1 MKEFAIITGLKC
13 SGNIKNFTYP
23 DSKRSRLVQRYFPG
37 SNYSVNKQHLVDRFM
52 LGGWD
57 DIDDQLQMVIMFF
70 IHSFVLSQLGT
81 TAIPIE
87 DFLMVEDGTY
97 RQYPWGQ
104 RAFRSL
110 MNSLRQEFKSEKKMY
125 RLNGI
130 SYALNV
136 WIYECAFVLDNEIA
150 VKEQNVIPR
159 ICNWKVVAEKPK
171 FEMFMES
178 VFTEHNCTNI
188 QPTGEECTALQLPQP
203 SHVTH
208 DEPGTSNVNID
219 VGKPQEVTGFEDFS
233 SEPPDQLLRRSTRVS
248 SIGTTPPPKRRK
260 VVHPHKTKVFKS
272 TTAEKQPTQNVY
284 TPDLPTSQVDNVS
297 NVPVNSD
304 FRKVD
309 QQVGCLVELIKK
321 NDSELMKVVGEKDN
335 KTEKTDKVDQQSV
348 SPNHMDCSK
357 EQHMEDAVEV
367 IHSPQRS
374 HVLIEKVA
382 LNNENDYTTGEA
394 SHSDTKILNAD
405 EHDVDT
411 LQHNI
416 EKHTTSLF
424 SVDTSTEVENNAQPL
439 CLMSHVEQNESAF
452 WLSDSQLP
460 VKKSSLPPDTETP
473 APRHRMP
480 SRILRSSYLTN
491 FGSNDKGKAKIDDD
505 VLPLYLFEGC
515 GFLEQLPLGMMDEF
529 SQWIEKGLLK
539 SHANKKQSEDKYR
552 EKSASFGVDYI
563 DFVVTFPMDKNWLYT
578 MSQPNRCWTDE
589 HIDVI
594 FYYLRK
600 KSKQRSMDQ
609 YRYTTINCLFKS
621 HINKAYSRYYNSHAD
636 DTIST
641 QEHMIHAAVVSVHER
656 SIINI
661 INGFSIPAALPWH
674 LVNEVYIPVNCDENF
689 HWVLAVVVLKERL
702 IRVYDST
709 SGSRKRVHFAD
720 IKKLSQILPNYLHD
734 SGFFEK
740 KERTDWAA
748 LDAYKD
754 MKTGELLGPQHSFNV
769 EFAQDNMQQ
778 ISDSLDCGLFV
789 AVYAEFLS
797 DKINMSCNSF
807 ESSYLRKRYV
817 ILLLKY
823 GLDKMNAGYVSNSDD
838 PPRMKNVLNPS
849 SEDEIVNVG

>member
-1 MKEFAIITGLKC
+1 MA
-13 SGNIKNFTYP
+13 
-23 DSKRSRLVQRYFPG
+23 
-37 SNYSVNKQHLVDRFM
+37 
-52 LGGWD
+52 
-57 DIDDQLQMVIMFF
+57 IMFF
-70 IHSFVLSQLGT
+70 IHCFVLSQLGT
-81 TAIPIE
+81 AAIPIV

-110 MNSLRQEFKSEKKMY
+110 MNSLRQECKSEKKMY
-125 RLNGI
+125 QINGM

-136 WIYECAFVLDNEIA
+136 WLYECAFVLDNEIA

-159 ICNWKVVAEKPK
+159 ICNWKVVAEKAK

-178 VFTEHNCTNI
+178 VFTE
-188 QPTGEECTALQLPQP
+188 ECTTLQLLQP
-203 SHVTH
+203 SNVTH
-208 DEPGTSNVNID
+208 DEPGTSNFNID
-219 VGKPQEVTGFEDFS
+219 VGKPQEVPGLEDFS

-248 SIGTTPPPKRRK
+248 TTASTPPPKRRK
-260 VVHPHKTKVFKS
+260 VVHPHKTKVSKP
-272 TTAEKQPTQNVY
+272 TTSEKQPTQNVY
-284 TPDLPTSQVDNVS
+284 TPDLPTSQDDNVS

-321 NDSELMKVVGEKDN
+321 NHFELMKVVGEKDN
-335 KTEKTDKVDQQSV
+335 KTEKD
-348 SPNHMDCSK
+348 
-357 EQHMEDAVEV
+357 
-367 IHSPQRS
+367 
-374 HVLIEKVA
+374 
-382 LNNENDYTTGEA
+382 
-394 SHSDTKILNAD
+394 
-405 EHDVDT
+405 
-411 LQHNI
+411 
-416 EKHTTSLF
+416 
-424 SVDTSTEVENNAQPL
+424 
-439 CLMSHVEQNESAF
+439 
-452 WLSDSQLP
+452 
-460 VKKSSLPPDTETP
+460 
-473 APRHRMP
+473 
-480 SRILRSSYLTN
+480 

-505 VLPLYLFEGC
+505 VLPLYPFEGC
-515 GFLEQLPLGMMDEF
+515 GILEQLPLGMMDEF
-529 SQWIEKGLLK
+529 SQWIEKDLLK

-552 EKSASFGVDYI
+552 AKYASFGVDYI
-563 DFVVTFPMDKNWLYT
+563 DFVVAFPMDKNWFYT

-609 YRYTTINCLFKS
+609 Y
-621 HINKAYSRYYNSHAD
+621 YNSHAD

-641 QEHMIHAAVVSVHER
+641 QEHMIRAAAVLVHER

-661 INGFSIPAALPWH
+661 INGYSIPAALLWN
-674 LVNEVYIPVNCDENF
+674 LVDEVYIPVNCGENF

-702 IRVYDST
+702 IR
-709 SGSRKRVHFAD
+709 
-720 IKKLSQILPNYLHD
+720 
-734 SGFFEK
+734 
-740 KERTDWAA
+740 ERTDWAA

-789 AVYAEFLS
+789 AVYEEFLS

-807 ESSYLRKRYV
+807 ESSYLRKRYAR
-817 ILLLKY
+817 LLLKY

-838 PPRMKNVLNPS
+838 PPRMKNALNPS
-849 SEDEIVNVG
+849 SDEEIVHVG